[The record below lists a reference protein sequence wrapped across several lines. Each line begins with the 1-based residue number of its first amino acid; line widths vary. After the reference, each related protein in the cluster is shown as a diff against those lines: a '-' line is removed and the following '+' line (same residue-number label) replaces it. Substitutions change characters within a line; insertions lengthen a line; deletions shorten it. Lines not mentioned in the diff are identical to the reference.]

1 MLTRLSVRQLAII
14 EKLELNFATGLTVIS
29 GETGAGKSILMD
41 SLGLVLGE
49 RADSGMIRHGESRA
63 EIEAEFDVSGLTA
76 AQAWLAEEELD
87 EDDELSIRRVL
98 KDSGSSSAWI
108 NGRKC
113 TLSQLKSL
121 GELLV
126 DIHGQHEHQ
135 SLLKA
140 AAQRQLLDEY
150 AQHGELLSQ
159 VKTQWQQWQ
168 QLQQRYDQ
176 LSQAG
181 NDRESRLDWL
191 SFQLKEFN
199 DLSLVEGE
207 LPELEQEHK
216 KLANAGQLLQD
227 CQLASALLYNDE
239 TSAQSLL
246 SQAERALEQVAELD
260 ASLAESLDLVSN
272 ASVQAQEAADSLRRY
287 ADSIDLDPARLAEVE
302 NRLAAIQ
309 DLSRKHHC
317 EPEALADTQQK
328 LQAEYDDLAQADI
341 RKEALEA
348 DLKAAQTAWQQSA
361 DQLSKQRQQAAT
373 KLASGVTQG
382 MQPLGMPN
390 GQFQIAIEPSKAS
403 ATGQDKVVFEV
414 AMNPGQPFQ
423 SMAKVA
429 SGGELSRVSLALQV
443 VAANSVHVPVRV
455 FDEVDTGIGGGVAQ
469 IVGQQL
475 QTLANDCQVLC
486 ITHLPQVASHGHQ
499 HLYVNKRTDGQ
510 QTQTAVTELSAEQ
523 RVEELARMLG
533 GVELTDQSLAHAQEM
548 FSLSQAAS

>member
-14 EKLELNFATGLTVIS
+14 DKLELDFANGLTVIS

-49 RADSGMIRHGESRA
+49 RADTGMIRHGAERA
-63 EIEAEFDVSGLTA
+63 EIQAEFDVSTIKPA
-76 AQAWLAEEELD
+76 CAWLEDEEMD
-87 EDDELSIRRVL
+87 EDGELAIRRVL
-98 KDSGSSSAWI
+98 KANGSSSAWI

-113 TLSQLKSL
+113 TLTQLKSL

-135 SLLKA
+135 SLLKNT
-140 AAQRQLLDEY
+140 AQRDLVDEY
-150 AQHGELLSQ
+150 GQHAELLQ
-159 VKTQWQQWQ
+159 TLKQQWREWQ
-168 QLQQRYDQ
+168 SLQQRYDQ
-176 LSQAG
+176 LAQAG
-181 NDRESRLDWL
+181 SDRDSRLDWL
-191 SFQLKEFN
+191 GFQLKEFN
-199 DLSLVEGE
+199 ELALQEGE
-207 LPELEQEHK
+207 LTELEQEHK

-246 SQAERALEQVAELD
+246 SQAERALEKVAELD
-260 ASLAESLDLVSN
+260 DSLAESLEMVSN

-287 ADSIDLDPARLAEVE
+287 ADGIDLDPARLSQVE
-302 NRLAAIQ
+302 ERLAGIQ

-317 EPEALADTQQK
+317 EPEALLEAQEK

-348 DLKAAQTAWQQSA
+348 DLKNAQQAWQSNA
-361 DQLSKQRQQAAT
+361 DTLSQKRQAA
-373 KLASGVTQG
+373 ASELSAAVTEA

-390 GQFQIAIEPSKAS
+390 GQFRIAVSEASPSA
-403 ATGQDKVVFEV
+403 AGNDKVLFEV

-443 VAANSVHVPVRV
+443 VAANAVHVPVRV

-475 QTLANDCQVLC
+475 QKLAGACQVLC

-499 HLYVNKRTDGQ
+499 HFYVHKKTDGE
-510 QTQTAVTELSAEQ
+510 QTQTAVSELDQ
-523 RVEELARMLG
+523 PNRVEELARMLG
-533 GVELTDQSLAHAQEM
+533 GVEMTEQSLAHAEEM
-548 FSLSQAAS
+548 FSTAQAAG

>member
-14 EKLELNFATGLTVIS
+14 EKLELDFANGLTVIS

-49 RADSGMIRHGESRA
+49 RADTGMIRHGAERA
-63 EIEAEFDVSGLTA
+63 EIQAEFDISQIQA
-76 AQAWLAEEELD
+76 ANDWLQKQEMD
-87 EDDELSIRRVL
+87 EDGELGIRRVL
-98 KDSGSSSAWI
+98 KQNGSSSAWV

-140 AAQRQLLDEY
+140 TAQRQLLDEY
-150 AQHGELLSQ
+150 GQHHSLLNSIQ
-159 VKTQWQQWQ
+159 QQWQ
-168 QLQQRYDQ
+168 EWQGLQQRYNELNNADQ
-176 LSQAG
+176 
-181 NDRESRLDWL
+181 DRDSRLDWL
-191 SFQLKEFN
+191 SFQLKEFA
-199 DLSLVEGE
+199 DLALQAGE
-207 LPELEQEHK
+207 LTELEQEHK

-227 CQLASALLYNDE
+227 CQLASALLYNDD

-246 SQAERALEQVAELD
+246 SQAERALEKVAELD
-260 ASLAESLDLVSN
+260 EALTESLEMVSN
-272 ASVQAQEAADSLRRY
+272 ASVQAQEAADALRRY
-287 ADSIDLDPARLAEVE
+287 ADGIDLDPARLSDVE
-302 NRLAAIQ
+302 DRLAAIQ

-317 EPEALADTQQK
+317 DADALLSTQQR
-328 LQAEYDDLAQADI
+328 LENEYDDLAQADI
-341 RKEALEA
+341 RKDALEA
-348 DLKAAQTAWQQSA
+348 ELKTAQAAWQTSA
-361 DQLSKQRQQAAT
+361 QLLSKKRQQAAKT
-373 KLASGVTQG
+373 LSAAVTSA

-390 GQFQIAIEPSKAS
+390 GQFQIAVEDAS
-403 ATGQDKVVFEV
+403 ASAAGQDKVVFEV

-443 VAANSVHVPVRV
+443 VAANAVHVPVRV

-475 QTLANDCQVLC
+475 QKLGSACQILC
-486 ITHLPQVASHGHQ
+486 ITHLPQVAAHGQQ
-499 HLYVNKRTDGQ
+499 HFYVHKQTDGS
-510 QTQTAVTELSAEQ
+510 QTQTAVSELSQTQ

-533 GVELTDQSLAHAQEM
+533 GLEMTEQSLAHAAEM
-548 FSLSQAAS
+548 FSSAQAAS